1 MLRGIPFKP
10 LRMRDLLSI
19 TRPPNG
25 VLMIVAVM
33 VGYYVQSARLPNLT
47 ESFLASV
54 TAYSLTSSSMILN
67 DIVDRHIDAVSNP
80 DRPIPSGR
88 ISVREAWVM
97 AAFLGVVGLA
107 SAALQGA
114 YTMIIAIGFYTLA
127 TLYNV
132 YLKRRGLVGNMAV
145 SASIAAPYIYGA
157 VLAEG
162 SVGLTVSVFALMSF
176 LAGLGREIVKGIP
189 DVEGDATK
197 GIRTIA
203 VTKGVKAAARV
214 GALPILTAVVISPF
228 PYLLGMVGLLYL
240 PLVLVADAGFVYS
253 TARLLSN
260 PSTGLRVKKE
270 YLLWMGIALIAFL
283 SGSAV

>member
-10 LRMRDLLSI
+10 VRIRDLLSI

-33 VGYYVQSARLPNLT
+33 VGYYVQSARLPTLS

-54 TAYSLTSSSMILN
+54 TAYSLTSCSMILN
-67 DIVDRHIDAVSNP
+67 DIVDRDIDAVSNP
-80 DRPIPSGR
+80 NRPIPSGR
-88 ISVREAWVM
+88 ISVREASAM
-97 AAFLGVVGLA
+97 AASLGAVGLA
-107 SAALQGA
+107 SAALQGP
-114 YTMIIAIGFYTLA
+114 YTLIIAITFYTLA

-132 YLKRRGLVGNMAV
+132 YLKRMGLLGNMAV
-145 SASIAAPYIYGA
+145 SATIAAPYIYGA
-157 VLAEG
+157 ILAEG

-176 LAGLGREIVKGIP
+176 LAGLGREVVKGIP
-189 DVEGDATK
+189 DVEGDVMK

-203 VTKGVKAAARV
+203 VTKGVTAAARV
-214 GALPILTAVVISPF
+214 GAIPILTAVTISPA
-228 PYLLGMVGLLYL
+228 PYLLGMVGPLYL

-253 TARLLSN
+253 TARLLRN

-270 YLLWMGIALIAFL
+270 YLLWMGIALVAFL
-283 SGSAV
+283 AGSAV